1 MLTHLSWLAT
11 SVFASGM
18 WVGGNNCMIL
28 YTNACGLYIYMYTFH
43 RAWKR
48 QLYKVVRNQ
57 KHQTEIYACLW
68 MLICLSYIKPHLFK
82 TKPLFYHTGKTKSLS
97 LCPITNRNTLRV
109 QVIYT
114 VTCSSTEKWALCY
127 RDFDHHD
134 TDTNM
139 LVERSV

>member
-1 MLTHLSWLAT
+1 MHVDNTFTCILFTEHGKGSFTKLLETRSIRQRSML
-11 SVFASGM
+11 VYG
-18 WVGGNNCMIL
+18 
-28 YTNACGLYIYMYTFH
+28 
-43 RAWKR
+43 
-48 QLYKVVRNQ
+48 
-57 KHQTEIYACLW
+57 CL
-68 MLICLSYIKPHLFK
+68 CLSYIKPHLFK

-97 LCPITNRNTLRV
+97 LCPITNRNTLRG